1 MEECL
6 NNTHMRASVTN
17 INSTF
22 FFDEEK
28 STPTSIKKELSS
40 YIVID
45 TIRQSIIDQYEYNF
59 GEQPETQYLKML
71 IDGFVLFNLH
81 KNKYMLKNKYSLL
94 KYVKD
99 RSISVEEKG
108 YFLDILLYNQRP
120 EFLTVHEHECLR

>member
-120 EFLTVHEHECLR
+120 QFLTAHEHECLR

>member
-6 NNTHMRASVTN
+6 NNTNMRASVTN

-22 FFDEEK
+22 FFDEEN
-28 STPTSIKKELSS
+28 STPTSINKELSS

-59 GEQPETQYLKML
+59 GEQPETQYLEML
-71 IDGFVLFNLH
+71 VNGFVLFNLH

-94 KYVKD
+94 NYLKD

-108 YFLDILLYNQRP
+108 YFLDIHLYNQRP
-120 EFLTVHEHECLR
+120 KFLTVDEHECLR

>member
-6 NNTHMRASVTN
+6 DNTHMWSSVTN

-22 FFDEEK
+22 LFDEDK
-28 STPTSIKKELSS
+28 SSPTRIKKEVSS

-45 TIRQSIIDQYEYNF
+45 TIRQSIIEQYEYNF
-59 GEQPETQYLKML
+59 GEQPETQYLEML
-71 IDGFVLFNLH
+71 VNGFVLFNLH
-81 KNKYMLKNKYSLL
+81 KNKYMLKNKHSLL

-120 EFLTVHEHECLR
+120 QFLTIDEHECLR

>member
-6 NNTHMRASVTN
+6 NNTHMRSSVTN

-22 FFDEEK
+22 LFDEEK
-28 STPTSIKKELSS
+28 STPTRVKKELSS

-59 GEQPETQYLKML
+59 GEQPETEYLKML
-71 IDGFVLFNLH
+71 VDGFVLFNLH
-81 KNKYMLKNKYSLL
+81 KNKYMLNNKHSLL

-120 EFLTVHEHECLR
+120 KFLTAHEHECLR